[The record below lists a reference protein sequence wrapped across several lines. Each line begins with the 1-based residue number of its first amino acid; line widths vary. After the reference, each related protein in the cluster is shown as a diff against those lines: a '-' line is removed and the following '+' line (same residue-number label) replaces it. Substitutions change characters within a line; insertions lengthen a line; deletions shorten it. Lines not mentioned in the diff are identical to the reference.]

1 MPLNNPSPNFALLSS
16 FNARTWSGVNV
27 FDRGSNNVSL
37 PTFAIGDGVYEDV
50 ISFLNGRGSESGIA
64 MSDLLQA
71 SAPSGFGTTWSVT
84 INSSDKVV
92 ISCDDQFQVQFK
104 SGNDILGVG
113 SSSFSTLAT
122 SFTCPNDWT
131 RGSEIRSSTYRF
143 LDSTASSAFNFTI
156 QGGLNAQDL
165 IVAIR
170 ERGTVNDA
178 DDLHSTNCLEK
189 LDLNAN
195 TVSTYIKWYINNNGH
210 VECMYSTSV
219 SDVSWVSTTFRNRLG
234 FSGSELPVLVGSF
247 TKKLTADYP
256 CPGTLFPSRPYQR
269 HHLQTDTVTQA
280 RRKIGGG
287 YTSNFIGSY
296 VQSVLNYD
304 LDALLDEKDL
314 YRHFTNN
321 FVEYIPT
328 GERINF
334 YQGWGDSRRALITS
348 GINDS
353 TPAYSLLH
361 TSEDNGDQGRIR
373 ASILNNGSI
382 NLSYPNRLRRRV
394 PVSMTMEH
402 LNE

>member
-27 FDRGSNNVSL
+27 FDRGSNNITL
-37 PTFAIGDGVYEDV
+37 PTFAIGEGIYEDV
-50 ISFLNGRGSESGIA
+50 VSFLNGRGSDGGFSTG
-64 MSDLLQA
+64 DLIQA
-71 SAPSGFGTTWSVT
+71 AAPFGSNWAVT
-84 INSSDKVV
+84 INSFDKVV
-92 ISCDDQFQVQFK
+92 ISCDTAFKIRHK
-104 SGNDILGVG
+104 SGTDVLGVG
-113 SSSFSTLAT
+113 SSSFSSAFV
-122 SFTCPNDWT
+122 SFTCPNNWT
-131 RGSEIRSSTYRF
+131 RGSDILTAAYAIVDSSDANLF
-143 LDSTASSAFNFTI
+143 SFAISS
-156 QGGLNAQDL
+156 GLNSQDL

-170 ERGTVNDA
+170 ERGTTNDIDDVNV
-178 DDLHSTNCLEK
+178 TNCIEA
-189 LDLNAN
+189 LDITAN
-195 TVSTYIKWYINNNGH
+195 SNDYIKWYINDQGH
-210 VECMYSTSV
+210 VETMYFNTV
-219 SDVSWVSTTFRNRLG
+219 GDVSWVSTTFRDRLG
-234 FSGSELPVLVGSF
+234 FSGNEIASGTLIR
-247 TKKLTADYP
+247 TLTADYP

-296 VQSVLNYD
+296 VQSVLDYD

-348 GINDS
+348 GINAS
-353 TPAYSLLH
+353 QPAYDLLY

-373 ASILNNGSI
+373 ASVLNNGSI

-402 LNE
+402 L

>member
-27 FDRGSNNVSL
+27 FDRGSNNITL
-37 PTFAIGDGVYEDV
+37 PTYALGAGIYEDV
-50 ISFLNGRGSESGIA
+50 ISFLNGRGSDDGFSTG
-64 MSDLLQA
+64 DLIQAA
-71 SAPSGFGTTWSVT
+71 SAFGSNWAIT
-84 INSSDKVV
+84 INSFDKVV
-92 ISCDDQFQVQFK
+92 ISCDSSFKIRHK
-104 SGNDILGVG
+104 SGTDVLGVG
-113 SSSFSTLAT
+113 SSSFGSASV
-122 SFTCPNDWT
+122 SFTCPNNWT
-131 RGSEIRSSTYRF
+131 RGSDIKSAGYEVVDSS
-143 LDSTASSAFNFTI
+143 DANNFTFSI
-156 QGGLNAQDL
+156 SSGLNSQDL

-170 ERGTVNDA
+170 ERGTTNDIDDVN
-178 DDLHSTNCLEK
+178 STNCIEA
-189 LDLNAN
+189 LDITAN
-195 TVSTYIKWYINNNGH
+195 SNDYIKWYINDEGH
-210 VECMYSTSV
+210 VETMYYNTV
-219 SDVSWVSTTFRNRLG
+219 SDVSWVSTTFRDRLG
-234 FSGSELPVLVGSF
+234 FSGNEIASG
-247 TKKLTADYP
+247 TIIKTLTADYP

-269 HHLQTDTVTQA
+269 HHLQTDTMTQA

-296 VQSVLNYD
+296 VQSVLDFD

-314 YRHFTNN
+314 YRHFTNK

-348 GINDS
+348 DITS
-353 TPAYSLLH
+353 SQPAYDLLY

-373 ASILNNGSI
+373 ASILNNGSV

-402 LNE
+402 L

>member
-27 FDRGSNNVSL
+27 YDRGSNNITL
-37 PTFAIGDGVYEDV
+37 PTFAIGEGIYEDV
-50 ISFLNGRGSESGIA
+50 VSFLNGRGSDGGFSTG
-64 MSDLLQA
+64 DLIQA
-71 SAPSGFGTTWSVT
+71 AAPFGFNWAVT
-84 INSSDKVV
+84 INSFDKVV
-92 ISCDDQFQVQFK
+92 ISCDTAFKIRHK
-104 SGNDILGVG
+104 SGTDVLGVG
-113 SSSFSTLAT
+113 SSSFSSAFIT
-122 SFTCPNDWT
+122 FTCPNNWT
-131 RGSEIRSSTYRF
+131 RGSDILTATYAIVDSS
-143 LDSTASSAFNFTI
+143 DSNLFSFDISN
-156 QGGLNAQDL
+156 GLNSQDL

-170 ERGTVNDA
+170 ERGTTNDIDDVNV
-178 DDLHSTNCLEK
+178 TNCLEA
-189 LDLNAN
+189 LDITAN
-195 TVSTYIKWYINNNGH
+195 SNDNIKWYINDQGH
-210 VECMYSTSV
+210 VETMYASAV
-219 SDVSWVSTTFRNRLG
+219 GDVSWVSTTFRDRLG
-234 FSGSELPVLVGSF
+234 FSGSEIASGTLIK
-247 TKKLTADYP
+247 TLTADYP

-296 VQSVLNYD
+296 VQSILNFD

-334 YQGWGDSRRALITS
+334 YQGWGDSRRALITANITAS
-348 GINDS
+348 Q
-353 TPAYSLLH
+353 PAFSLLH

-373 ASILNNGSI
+373 ASVLNNGSI
-382 NLSYPNRLRRRV
+382 NLAYPNRLRRRV

-402 LNE
+402 L